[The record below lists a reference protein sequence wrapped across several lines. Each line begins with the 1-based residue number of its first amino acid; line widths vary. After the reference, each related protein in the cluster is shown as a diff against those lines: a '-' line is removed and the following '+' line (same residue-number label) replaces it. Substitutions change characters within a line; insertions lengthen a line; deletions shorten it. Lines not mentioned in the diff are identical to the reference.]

1 MFVVTT
7 VKGTPERKL
16 AIPSNTFIYAGA
28 VLASVSLTGE
38 ILVEAAP

>member
-16 AIPSNTFIYAGA
+16 AIPSNTIYAGA

-38 ILVEAAP
+38 ILAEAAP